1 MVTIVTVIATLAFL
15 GIVLAWVIVPERD
28 LSRGE
33 TAGSP
38 ETVPVFSR
46 EEQHELTA

>member
-1 MVTIVTVIATLAFL
+1 MATVVMAIATLAFL
-15 GIVLAWVIVPERD
+15 AIVLAWAIVPDRD

-33 TAGSP
+33 TEGSP

-46 EEQHELTA
+46 EEQRELTA